1 MRSSLILTR
10 QEAHMPDFT
19 ISPIDDMEAVV
30 FGSFK
35 RARAA
40 LGVESFGMQ
49 VIDLPPNA
57 TQYPEHD
64 HAESGQEEVFV
75 ILRGSGEIEVDGQ
88 RLALDPET
96 MVRVG
101 PEPKRKIWP
110 GEEGMR
116 VLALGGCPGHVYKAP
131 DVTKL
136 GAPDPGLPEVQAS

>member
-1 MRSSLILTR
+1 
-10 QEAHMPDFT
+10 MPDCT
-19 ISPIDDMEAVV
+19 VLPIDDMEAVV

-35 RARAA
+35 RARAS

-75 ILRGSGEIEVDGQ
+75 VLRGSGEIEIDGE
-88 RLALDPET
+88 RHALDADT

-101 PEPKRKIWP
+101 PQPKRKIWP
-110 GEEGMR
+110 SDEGMR
-116 VLALGGCPGHVYKAP
+116 VLALGGCPGRPYEAP

-136 GAPDPGLPEVQAS
+136 GAADPGLPQAN

>member
-1 MRSSLILTR
+1 
-10 QEAHMPDFT
+10 MPDFT

-35 RARAA
+35 RARAT

-57 TQYPEHD
+57 VQYPEHD
-64 HAESGQEEVFV
+64 HADSGQEEVFV
-75 ILRGSGEIEVDGQ
+75 VLRGSGEIEVDGE

-96 MVRVG
+96 MIRVG
-101 PEPKRKIWP
+101 PQPKRKIWP
-110 GEEGMR
+110 GGEGMR
-116 VLALGGCPGHVYKAP
+116 VLALGGRPGAPYEAP

-136 GAPDPGLPEVQAS
+136 GAPDPGLPQTPAP